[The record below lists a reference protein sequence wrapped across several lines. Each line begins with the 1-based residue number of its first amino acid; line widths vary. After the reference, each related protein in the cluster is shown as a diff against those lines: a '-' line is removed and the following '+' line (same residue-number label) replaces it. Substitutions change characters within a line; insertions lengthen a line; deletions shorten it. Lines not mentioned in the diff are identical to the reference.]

1 MEKMC
6 IEDGIF
12 SDWTIVSEEGQRL
25 PCHRVIS
32 VARSST
38 MEAVMTSSMKE
49 KEVKE
54 TKIRDNR
61 VVGAF
66 LDYFYGR

>member
-1 MEKMC
+1 
-6 IEDGIF
+6 
-12 SDWTIVSEEGQRL
+12 
-25 PCHRVIS
+25 
-32 VARSST
+32 
-38 MEAVMTSSMKE
+38 MEAVVTSSMKE

-66 LDYFYGR
+66 LGYFYGR